1 MVKELT
7 GGYKVA
13 YHPEGPDG
21 PVWDVDFTPPFKRI
35 RMIPE
40 LESKLGVKFPHPNDF
55 GKEGKFSFYGQA
67 GRGYMRFCYHLVLVS
82 VVCLLTVHTTGMFVQ
97 KNYIGTVMIYE

>member
-21 PVWDVDFTPPFKRI
+21 PVWDIDFTPPFRRI
-35 RMIPE
+35 CMIPE
-40 LESKLGVKFPHPNDF
+40 LESKLGV
-55 GKEGKFSFYGQA
+55 
-67 GRGYMRFCYHLVLVS
+67 L
-82 VVCLLTVHTTGMFVQ
+82 
-97 KNYIGTVMIYE
+97 

>member
-1 MVKELT
+1 MTKNSNGNLFVLVGMVKELT
-7 GGYKVA
+7 GGYKVT

-21 PVWDVDFTPPFKRI
+21 PVWDVDFTPPFRRI

-55 GKEGKFSFYGQA
+55 GKEGKFSFYVQA
-67 GRGYMRFCYHLVLVS
+67 GRDHV
-82 VVCLLTVHTTGMFVQ
+82 
-97 KNYIGTVMIYE
+97 